1 MVPGSNYHCSQLHP
15 NNTIS
20 PNTIKS
26 SFAMPF
32 SKDPQIFENSNNLVN
47 TLRAAAGQPTQE
59 FRPGKFFDNATD
71 KI

>member
-1 MVPGSNYHCSQLHP
+1 
-15 NNTIS
+15 
-20 PNTIKS
+20 
-26 SFAMPF
+26 MPF